1 MFVAI
6 FVSICKF
13 QLCKK
18 LFQIIVL
25 PSFYG
30 DTYAKEMTR
39 VNDNESNMTNVY
51 MSQLIV
57 TEVQKGKTCFYQ
69 HTDLQNHPVHVTC
82 IMFLT

>member
-30 DTYAKEMTR
+30 DNYAKEMTR

-57 TEVQKGKTCFYQ
+57 TEVQREKHAFISIQIYKIILCMSHALCF
-69 HTDLQNHPVHVTC
+69 
-82 IMFLT
+82 

>member
-30 DTYAKEMTR
+30 DNYAKEMTR

-57 TEVQKGKTCFYQ
+57 TEVQKEKHAFNGIQLYKILLCMSHALCF
-69 HTDLQNHPVHVTC
+69 
-82 IMFLT
+82 